1 MSRVAE
7 YLRRSM
13 PGEESKNYS
22 MAVQHDDI
30 ATWAEREG
38 HEIVQSY
45 SDPGAK
51 SYTLARPI
59 FQQLLADARAGKFDI
74 VAVGRYDRFSRIQ
87 EQAAVATYQLKQCG
101 VRVISVTQPVPDG
114 AVGTMMTNMY
124 HFASE
129 LELENIRARLWT
141 GKRKRV
147 RSGMLPPL
155 PYPKYGYQF
164 AGEKKERYVPHPVNA
179 DLVRRIFAMYA
190 AGETLRSIAQTFS
203 REGIPTPSQ
212 SVIADGYSYAGRV
225 VGTYWHPITVRKI
238 LMDTAYVGRM
248 VGFKTQYIETTRK
261 LPITGEVVPVVR
273 QVVRD
278 EDDPERVPYSNE
290 VCPALVTEEV
300 FGIAQQLLKTNQ
312 AAAAKHLKHPD
323 EALLRHGLAKCGYCG
338 RFLTTGWSSEQN
350 TNRYRCSM
358 KWREAHTCS
367 APTKFS
373 ITSRTLDDAC
383 WEWFV
388 RQLSHPERM
397 QQIYQEFAEHK
408 SSEQEA
414 ESSQLEATKTAIAE
428 AKKEENSYLDSLGRA
443 AEDYRDVLIGRAQ
456 EARQRWQAL
465 EKDLGVLEEMVGN
478 REAQAALLKS
488 FADSSAEALR
498 RLENATFAEKRLA
511 LRVYDVQAILYDGS
525 HKPRYRFTWL
535 GGIDPEPTGPDSDK
549 RSTNSDDCDSPQLWD
564 VTQIQK
570 VIRFFRAA

>member
-1 MSRVAE
+1 MPRVAE

-30 ATWAEREG
+30 AAWAEREG
-38 HEIVQSY
+38 HTIVQSY

-59 FQQLLADARAGKFDI
+59 FQQLLADARAGQFDI
-74 VAVGRYDRFSRIQ
+74 VAVGRFDRFSRIQ

-101 VRVISVTQPVPDG
+101 VKVISVTQPVPDG

-179 DLVRRIFAMYA
+179 DLVRRIFALY
-190 AGETLRSIAQTFS
+190 GSGQTLRSIAQTFTK
-203 REGIPTPSQ
+203 EGIPTPSQ
-212 SVIADGYSYAGRV
+212 AVVADGYAYAGRQL
-225 VGTYWHPITVRKI
+225 GTYWHPITVRKI
-238 LMDTAYVGRM
+238 LMDSAYVGRM
-248 VGFKTQYIETTRK
+248 VGFKTTYVETTRK
-261 LPITGEVVPVVR
+261 MPITGEVVPVVR
-273 QVVRD
+273 KVVRD
-278 EDDPERVPYSNE
+278 EGDPERVPYGPD

-300 FGIAQQLLKTNQ
+300 FAIAQQLLKTNQ
-312 AAAAKHLKHPD
+312 AAAAKHLRHP
-323 EALLRHGLAKCGYCG
+323 EKALLRHGLAKCGYCG
-338 RFLTTGWSSEQN
+338 RFLTTGWSQEQN
-350 TNRYRCSM
+350 QNRYRCSM
-358 KWREAHTCS
+358 KWREAHTCL

-373 ITSRTLDDAC
+373 ITSKTLDDAC

-397 QQIYQEFAEHK
+397 QQIYREWSDHS
-408 SSEQEA
+408 SSEYEA
-414 ESSQLEATKTAIAE
+414 ESSQLEATRTAIAD

-443 AEDYRDVLIGRAQ
+443 AEDYRDTLLARAQ
-456 EARQRWQAL
+456 EAHQRWQAL
-465 EKDLGVLEEMVGN
+465 QKDLGVLEGMVEN
-478 REAQAALLKS
+478 RESHAALLKS
-488 FADSSAEALR
+488 FADSSAEALSR
-498 RLENATFAEKRLA
+498 MQTATFEEKRLT
-511 LRVYDVQAILYDGS
+511 LRVYDVMAILYESG

-535 GGIDPEPTGPDSDK
+535 GGIDPEPAISDNESKSTDPDPNIAPS
-549 RSTNSDDCDSPQLWD
+549 NLDDCVSPQL
-564 VTQIQK
+564 
-570 VIRFFRAA
+570 